1 MADDRFAA
9 KEAAH
14 ESGEILHLRS
24 GDPAEAERILHP
36 RNPAAE
42 AEHEATAGEA
52 LHGVGVAGGD
62 HRVTRVVVGDA
73 GGDGDFLTHRADR
86 TALHRRLLL
95 VVALGDEGVSQT
107 EVLGLAYLV
116 DQRSRRFGRTGEGV
130 EAEFGMGDVGA
141 GQHGRNVVGGPA
153 RFRIRSRHGAVGR
166 KGRARHRGR

>member
-1 MADDRFAA
+1 MADDRFAT

-24 GDPAEAERILHP
+24 GDPAEAERVLHP
-36 RNPAAE
+36 CDPATE
-42 AEHEATAGEA
+42 AEHEAAAGEA

-62 HRVTRVVVGDA
+62 HRMTRVVVGDA
-73 GGDGDFLTHRADR
+73 GGDGDLLAHRADR
-86 TALHRRLLL
+86 TALHSRLLF

-116 DQRSRRFGRTGEGV
+116 DQRSCRFGRTGEGV

-141 GQHGRNVVGGPA
+141 GQHGRNVVGGSA
-153 RFRIRSRHGAVGR
+153 
-166 KGRARHRGR
+166 